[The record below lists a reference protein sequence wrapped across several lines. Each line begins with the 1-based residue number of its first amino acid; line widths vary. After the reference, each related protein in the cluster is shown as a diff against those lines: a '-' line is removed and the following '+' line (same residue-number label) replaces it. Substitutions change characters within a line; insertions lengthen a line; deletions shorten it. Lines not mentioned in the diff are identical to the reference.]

1 MLHIV
6 TQRRD
11 RFLSVAFFGTN
22 KRKQNINTKP
32 AGSYRIPF
40 PGELLI
46 DQNSLLSYKLFHED
60 FLGSAGL
67 KCFHPWAAR
76 APSILT
82 VNSNKLKLLST
93 CYLTG
98 RVLSTFSPL
107 IIPTRPVLLLLCPFC
122 KWENGQSWLSGTAHF
137 GGQRQI
143 QNWNFAKSRG
153 LDLWCP
159 YTLRTTS
166 QGLNSLSTGY
176 TLRGTSSILS
186 IYRRRGK
193 FSDTCS
199 SSLSTFLT
207 VSNGL
212 CCLHS
217 LVPIQRH
224 KIEFLLPS
232 LIGNGMCV
240 LGQLP
245 LTWAESQFFLKNCYG
260 PLYILTYLTPCNR
273 CILGEDGFMH
283 ELPALQA

>member
-1 MLHIV
+1 MLLNRHSSKYFQSFNYSHQASAIV
-6 TQRRD
+6 
-11 RFLSVAFFGTN
+11 VM
-22 KRKQNINTKP
+22 
-32 AGSYRIPF
+32 
-40 PGELLI
+40 
-46 DQNSLLSYKLFHED
+46 
-60 FLGSAGL
+60 
-67 KCFHPWAAR
+67 
-76 APSILT
+76 
-82 VNSNKLKLLST
+82 
-93 CYLTG
+93 
-98 RVLSTFSPL
+98 
-107 IIPTRPVLLLLCPFC
+107 PVLQVR
-122 KWENGQSWLSGTAHF
+122 KRTKWLSCTVYF
-137 GGQRQI
+137 SGQRQI

-153 LDLWCP
+153 LDLWYP

-176 TLRGTSSILS
+176 TIRGTSSILS
-186 IYRRRGK
+186 IYRWRGK

-217 LVPIQRH
+217 FVPIQRH
-224 KIEFLLPS
+224 KIEFMLPS

-273 CILGEDGFMH
+273 CILAEDGFMH